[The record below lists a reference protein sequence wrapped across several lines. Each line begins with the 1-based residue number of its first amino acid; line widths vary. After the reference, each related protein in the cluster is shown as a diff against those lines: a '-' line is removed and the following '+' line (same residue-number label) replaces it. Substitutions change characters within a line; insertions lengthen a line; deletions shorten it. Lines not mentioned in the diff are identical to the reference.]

1 MSNSREIQAGKGFQD
16 GWAEGSRQGAEGWS
30 GEGPDLVAAADLEDD
45 GDRETESGL
54 GGRQET
60 ESGPT
65 HLVVD
70 ERITDV
76 EDEVGVLVVVP
87 LVLRPLRGLG
97 ERPLGGSGLSIRK
110 PASSCSQSLSL

>member
-45 GDRETESGL
+45 GDRGTDRAR
-54 GGRQET
+54 RQAGDRER
-60 ESGPT
+60 T
-65 HLVVD
+65 HLVID